1 MNNNVLAQVAA
12 LPNMKATELKK
23 LWKDV
28 FRADPPPFNKQYY
41 VKRLAYRIQEVAYG
55 VDSSRVDKRLSALCE
70 RDLDKPDKACKRL
83 EVHRPVTGT
92 RVVREWQGHEHHV
105 TVLEDSVEY
114 MGQRYSSLLVLALQ
128 IIDVR
133 WNGLVFFGLKRME
146 DYRRV

>member
-12 LPNMKATELKK
+12 LPNMKTAELKK

-70 RDLDKPDKACKRL
+70 RDLDKPDKTRKRL

-92 RVVREWQGHEHHV
+92 RLMREWQGHEHHV
-105 TVLEDSVEY
+105 TVLEDGFEY
-114 MGQRYSSLLVLALQ
+114 RGQRYTSLSA
-128 IIDVR
+128 IARKITDVR